1 MSCVEI
7 LLRAAGNILIR
18 QHDFDIIK
26 DIHRILNMLYEAY
39 NEVNLMDDDKVK
51 QDFHELYELM
61 NGMPLRE
68 MDQIVYPV
76 CTLCRDHERSGF
88 IHGVQVGIRL
98 AEELK

>member
-1 MSCVEI
+1 MV
-7 LLRAAGNILIR
+7 LLFYTT
-18 QHDFDIIK
+18 Q
-26 DIHRILNMLYEAY
+26 
-39 NEVNLMDDDKVK
+39 EVYTNFGIVS
-51 QDFHELYELM
+51 DFHELYELM

>member
-1 MSCVEI
+1 MEQYI
-7 LLRAAGNILIR
+7 QKLRSYLTEQKLPDASPLS
-18 QHDFDIIK
+18 
-26 DIHRILNMLYEAY
+26 ILNMLYEAY
-39 NEVNLMDDDKVK
+39 NEINLMDDDRVK

-88 IHGVQVGIRL
+88 IHDVQVGMRL
-98 AEELK
+98 A

>member
-1 MSCVEI
+1 MEQYI
-7 LLRAAGNILIR
+7 QKLRSYLTEQR
-18 QHDFDIIK
+18 LSDDSPQS
-26 DIHRILNMLYEAY
+26 ILNMLYEAY
-39 NEVNLMDDDKVK
+39 NEINLMDDDKVK

-88 IHGVQVGIRL
+88 IHGVQVGIRR